1 MLKQLTKVKI
11 EFNAFDARSASA
23 VEFLAQCNSKKAKS
37 SNPKCQILVKRRT
50 DETPPLVSVT
60 YTNGKEESLDG
71 SVLSAQEIRK
81 SILKKSQAIETE
93 EMFKEA
99 GIPWPVIIPLEE
111 VELAKNT
118 PFRYLSCIITVAYI
132 VDLRNFNITTLG
144 GNILDFIF
152 LLELSIHEW
161 PQQL

>member
-11 EFNAFDARSASA
+11 EFNAFDARAASA

-50 DETPPLVSVT
+50 DDAPPVISVT

-71 SVLSAQEIRK
+71 AALSAQDMRK
-81 SILKKSQAIETE
+81 SILKQSEAIETQ

-99 GIPWPVIIPLEE
+99 GIAWPVIIPLEE
-111 VELAKNT
+111 VELANKT
-118 PFRYLSCIITVAYI
+118 PFRVIKEI
-132 VDLRNFNITTLG
+132 V
-144 GNILDFIF
+144 
-152 LLELSIHEW
+152 W
-161 PQQL
+161 K